1 MKYLIEDFFD
11 IFQCA
16 GSACPDTCC
25 AGWKIN
31 VDSETAKAYCAVP
44 GEMGEKLRTHISF
57 DEDSAHIILR
67 EDGTCPFWTDKHL
80 CEIYQKLGEEMQ
92 CLVCKTYPRI
102 VEQHGDV
109 FFTSLTCSCPEVARM
124 LIERTEPLQFIEW
137 DDGDDWS
144 ETPGGRQKP
153 EEAEQALF
161 HILMPSL
168 LLSVRILQE
177 RRYPLSVRLRLLL
190 LFTDTLQQRL
200 DEGRDIADILEHFS
214 SPERYDGYAK
224 ALSGIPQN
232 IPARLSAFSVC
243 LENSEKLAGDYHH
256 SSLTRILASLK
267 ADLCSLDG
275 FSILERPEY
284 DIQYEHYAVYQMY
297 RFYMRALKTKKPMH
311 EAAVLIYTLN
321 LLKCIAA
328 MRLTPDTNLLPQ
340 SEQIRIFCEVSA
352 NFDHNS
358 EHAALLYDIYGEKA
372 GDISLLTA
380 LT

>member
-1 MKYLIEDFFD
+1 M
-11 IFQCA
+11 
-16 GSACPDTCC
+16 
-25 AGWKIN
+25 
-31 VDSETAKAYCAVP
+31 
-44 GEMGEKLRTHISF
+44 
-57 DEDSAHIILR
+57 
-67 EDGTCPFWTDKHL
+67 
-80 CEIYQKLGEEMQ
+80 
-92 CLVCKTYPRI
+92 
-102 VEQHGDV
+102 
-109 FFTSLTCSCPEVARM
+109 
-124 LIERTEPLQFIEW
+124 
-137 DDGDDWS
+137 
-144 ETPGGRQKP
+144 
-153 EEAEQALF
+153 
-161 HILMPSL
+161 
-168 LLSVRILQE
+168 
-177 RRYPLSVRLRLLL
+177 
-190 LFTDTLQQRL
+190 
-200 DEGRDIADILEHFS
+200 
-214 SPERYDGYAK
+214 
-224 ALSGIPQN
+224 PQN
-232 IPARLSAFSVC
+232 IPARLSAFNVC

-256 SSLTRILASLK
+256 SSLIRILASLK